1 MKNPT
6 WKQPDTPEQARR
18 LLMAAKTV
26 ISLVENMHATI
37 WDLYADEILT
47 IKQHEEQQ
55 IIGMLASAL
64 IGHAWSIN
72 ALASIPMI
80 DHAWPPEKIDD
91 LGECGDDDHNND
103 DDMVFR
109 DC

>member
-6 WKQPDTPEQARR
+6 WKQQDTTEQARR
-18 LLMAAKTV
+18 LLMAAKTA

-47 IKQHEEQQ
+47 IKQHEEKQ

-64 IGHAWSIN
+64 I
-72 ALASIPMI
+72 
-80 DHAWPPEKIDD
+80 DQAWPPEQIED
-91 LGECGDDDHNND
+91 LSECGDDDHSND
-103 DDMVFR
+103 GDNMVFR
-109 DC
+109 DCLP